1 MALTK
6 QDVLHVA
13 KLANL
18 TLTPKEVEI
27 YAEQLSSVVES
38 FDELS
43 KVDTTDTR
51 PTSQVTGLIDIWR
64 EDVLQP
70 VRTLT
75 QEEALSGTE
84 KTHNGNFV
92 VEYVFADAD

>member
-27 YAEQLSSVVES
+27 FAQQLSSVVES

-43 KVDTTDTR
+43 QVDTTDTI
-51 PTSQVTGLIDIWR
+51 PTSQVTGLIDVWR

-70 VRTLT
+70 VSTLT
-75 QEEALSGTE
+75 QDEALSGTE
-84 KTHNGNFV
+84 KTHNGHFV
-92 VEYVFADAD
+92 VDYVFADAD